1 MADYE
6 EASKSS
12 RRQKPDSESTHP
24 HGSKL
29 DLSKI
34 YPQNKIGETDKV
46 VNVYSPYHQYLLDK
60 EKVDKGIGGKSRRR
74 RGGKSK
80 RRRGGKSKRRRGCK
94 SRKY

>member
-1 MADYE
+1 MSDHE
-6 EASKSS
+6 EPSKSS

-24 HGSKL
+24 HGIKL
-29 DLSKI
+29 NFDKI

-46 VNVYSPYHQYLLDK
+46 VNKYNPLHQHLLDK
-60 EKVDKGIGGKSRRR
+60 EK
-74 RGGKSK
+74 GGKSK